1 MKWLIIFCLLTSC
14 SAEWHLNQA
23 IKKNPTL
30 KDGKDVVYD
39 TTIVT
44 QTKILNDTLR
54 LYKDTTIYQDKVIL
68 DIKYLPG
75 ERIAIKAT
83 CPPDTIRITKTI
95 KPHTKYVR
103 PSYGYLWLLIPTF
116 VLAIALFRRLR

>member
-1 MKWLIIFCLLTSC
+1 MKWVVLLCLLTSC

-23 IKKNPTL
+23 IRKNPIY
-30 KDGKDVVYD
+30 KQGKDVVYD

-44 QTKILNDTLR
+44 QTKTLNDTIR
-54 LYKDTTIYQDKVIL
+54 LFKDTTIYQDKVIL

-75 ERIAIKAT
+75 EKIAIKAT

-95 KPHTKYVR
+95 KPHTKYVY
-103 PSYGYLWLLIPTF
+103 PSKWYLWLLIPIF
-116 VLAIALFRRLR
+116 VLLLAVFRKIA

>member
-14 SAEWHLNQA
+14 SAEWHLNKA

-30 KDGKDVVYD
+30 KDGKNVVYD

-44 QTKILNDTLR
+44 QTKTLNDTIR
-54 LYKDTTIYQDKVIL
+54 LYKDTTIYQDKVIV

-75 ERIAIKAT
+75 EKIAIKAT

-95 KPHTKYVR
+95 KPTIKYVR
-103 PSYGYLWLLIPTF
+103 ANYEYLWLLIPTF
-116 VLAIALFRRLR
+116 VLALAFFINRR